1 MPASIFARP
10 LTRSKLSG
18 EIENILL
25 KGIIEGRL
33 KSGDKLPAERDLAH
47 ELDVNRSTV
56 RAALGKL
63 ESLDLVEIRH
73 GDGVYVKDYLRSR
86 SMELTRAMIRLDEQR
101 RDKIISNAL
110 AFRTIIGPEMARLAA
125 RNRTDDHLLALHEV
139 IWKDRG
145 LSVLEQDIQVH
156 HIIALASDN
165 MLYLVLLNYFNK
177 FVEEYGF
184 LYFDDQKNRERS
196 SKFHEDIFRAISSRD
211 EKKAKKVMADVLKY
225 AEDVVAQRLSLGG
238 KKKE

>member
-25 KGIIEGRL
+25 KGIIGGRL

-63 ESLDLVEIRH
+63 ESLDLIEIRH
-73 GDGVYVKDYLRSR
+73 GDGVYVKDHLRSR
-86 SMELTRAMIRLDEQR
+86 SLELTRSMIRLDEQL

-110 AFRTIIGPEMARLAA
+110 EFRTIIGPEMARLAA
-125 RNRTDDHLLALHEV
+125 RNRTDEHLLLLHEV
-139 IWKDRG
+139 IWKKPE
-145 LSVLEQDIQVH
+145 LTVLERDIEVH

-165 MLYLVLLNYFNK
+165 ILYLVLLNYFNK

-184 LYFDDQKNRERS
+184 LYFDHQKNCERS
-196 SKFHEDIFRAISSRD
+196 TRFHEDIFRAITDHD
-211 EKKAKKVMADVLKY
+211 EKRAVKIMAEVLKY
-225 AEDVVAQRLSLGG
+225 AEDAVAETLNAG
-238 KKKE
+238 KE